1 MIKFNKIV
9 IVSLCDS
16 FTNELAKS
24 LAQNLD
30 MIFCDTKDLVEYELI
45 NKDAIVKMCSKEY
58 LEQSERKFLKH
69 IASFENVL
77 VAINYDYLSKH
88 YDVFNDNGLIIYL
101 SLPKNYLKDHANK
114 IDLISYEKR
123 SNNLRQISNLSLI
136 LKKID
141 INHICLKII
150 EKLRSLL

>member
-58 LEQSERKFLKH
+58 LEQSERKVLKH

-88 YDVFNDNGLIIYL
+88 YDVFKDNGLIIYL

>member
-58 LEQSERKFLKH
+58 LEQSERKVLKH

-141 INHICLKII
+141 INHICLKIL